1 MVGSDLAL
9 AITIGSFIYI
19 VLGRTFG
26 YTLYKDEFIEF
37 LIDEGIIKYP
47 EKDDSVSDYEKNIR
61 PKWFRNVLRIISI
74 LIWPITISIAAI
86 VVIIISIY
94 VIITSTIKFF
104 TE

>member
-9 AITIGSFIYI
+9 AIIIGSFIYI
-19 VLGRTFG
+19 VLGRICG
-26 YTLYKDEFIEF
+26 YELYKDEFIGF
-37 LIDEGIIKYP
+37 LIDEDIIKCP
-47 EKDDSVSDYEKNIR
+47 NDSVNNYEKNIR
-61 PKWFRNVLRIISI
+61 PKWFRNVSRIISI
-74 LIWPITISIAAI
+74 LIWPVSLSIAAI